1 LASVL
6 ARLISL
12 IYFFL
17 NGLFL
22 MPMASPT
29 CRFPAGRLPSGAFP
43 ASGFTS
49 RFALCFRAGSVAF
62 VALAGFDFGLGTLP
76 PVRGQGSADIV
87 GLNER
92 RAQLVAAHIPF
103 IGAGVDQ
110 FAFACHVLESL
121 LRRRRRPAD
130 EGDPRRPPPLRPGF
144 GGWGGRPKST
154 AAARRLFPVTA
165 PRRPA
170 WGCCCRLLNTT
181 LRASGGHP
189 TCGNQA
195 SCRSSGSTRNGRLRS
210 RLAGRR

>member
-92 RAQLVAAHIPF
+92 RAQLVATDIALVITG
-103 IGAGVDQ
+103 IDQ
-110 FAFACHVLESL
+110 LSL
-121 LRRRRRPAD
+121 P
-130 EGDPRRPPPLRPGF
+130 
-144 GGWGGRPKST
+144 
-154 AAARRLFPVTA
+154 
-165 PRRPA
+165 
-170 WGCCCRLLNTT
+170 N
-181 LRASGGHP
+181 H
-189 TCGNQA
+189 
-195 SCRSSGSTRNGRLRS
+195 
-210 RLAGRR
+210 